1 MSVSCLESCRSLSLR
16 SASTSGAEL
25 YPAIYSAV
33 KAAPAYVIPGPVDVT
48 ISRILYLLQKP
59 KV

>member
-25 YPAIYSAV
+25 YPAIYSALQV
-33 KAAPAYVIPGPVDVT
+33 APAYVIPVPVDVT
-48 ISRILYLLQKP
+48 VQPHIYYRSPR
-59 KV
+59 